1 MNLLQQLPD
10 CLPGPAA
17 SGFALADSS
26 PPFPVHVERHPRPD
40 LTKLG
45 AAPLLIED
53 QAWAG
58 WVSQKMEHVRDGSA
72 PLVADGVSQA
82 TLSLWAD
89 WVAQAFRLRVPN
101 GPIDSHGAFPW
112 LGGLRPSDPH
122 EFFVA
127 LTLSLQEDFALM
139 VPDRHGG
146 LSAQVLSVAFPSG
159 WDPAEKLG
167 LSLQDIH
174 GPVADNAALQRG
186 TPAMAQAMSSKGPFI
201 RHVWT
206 LAGNSRLGRAP
217 HNDTLADIHRL
228 DDLWFRCERQVTIP
242 LSGHASLF
250 LIRVFVASY
259 LDVVSTPE
267 RQERIIDALR
277 AMSPA
282 TIRYKNISRAVDLIL
297 KSTHV

>member
-1 MNLLQQLPD
+1 MNLLQQLPN

-17 SGFALADSS
+17 SGFELADSS
-26 PPFPVHVERHPRPD
+26 PPFPVHVEHYPRPD

-53 QAWAG
+53 HAWG
-58 WVSQKMEHVRDGSA
+58 DWVNQKMEHVGDGSA
-72 PLVADGVSQA
+72 PLIVDGVSQA

-89 WVAQAFRLRVPN
+89 WVAQALRLRAPN
-101 GPIDSHGAFPW
+101 GPIDSYGAFPW
-112 LGGLRPSDPH
+112 LGGFKPRNPH

-139 VPDRHGG
+139 VPDLDGG
-146 LSAQVLSVAFPSG
+146 LSAQVLSVVFPSG
-159 WDPAEKLG
+159 WNPAEKLG
-167 LSLQDIH
+167 RSLLDIH

-186 TPAMAQAMSSKGPFI
+186 TPAMAQAMISKGPFI

-206 LAGNSRLGRAP
+206 LAGNNRLGRAP
-217 HNDTLADIHRL
+217 HDDTLADIHHV
-228 DDLWFRCERQVTIP
+228 DDLWFRCERQLTIP
-242 LSGHASLF
+242 LAGHASLF
-250 LIRVFVASY
+250 LIRVFVAPY
-259 LDVVSTPE
+259 RDVVSTPE
-267 RQERIIDALR
+267 RQQSIIHALR

-282 TIRYKNISRAVDLIL
+282 TIAYKNISRAVDLIL